1 MGKKEQDGASKK
13 GNRYLRGTYAKA
25 GEGRWLSVAGE
36 EPRYANLKVIGV
48 GGGGSNAVNRMVEAG
63 IKGVDFIAVNT
74 DAQALNLALAPTK
87 LQIGQALT
95 RGLGAGANPEVGQ
108 KAAEESREE
117 IMECLKGAD
126 MVFITAGMGGG
137 TGTGGAPIVAQ
148 CSKEVG
154 ALTVGVV
161 TKPFSFEGRRRMNT
175 ALAGIQNLQE
185 HVDTLI
191 VIPNDRLLQVVQRD
205 TSIIE
210 AFRIADD
217 VLRHG
222 VQGIS
227 DLVTVP
233 GLINLDFADVRTIMM
248 DTGSALMGIGIARGE
263 DRAVEAARQ
272 AISSPL
278 LETGIDGA
286 RGVLMNITGGP
297 DLGLF
302 EVDAATE
309 IVMQAADPDANI
321 IWGAVIN
328 NDFEDMVQVTVIA
341 TGFDRGG
348 ATRPPVS
355 RREPLPP
362 IDAQD
367 ILEVP
372 FFLRKQKS
380 GEKPR

>member
-1 MGKKEQDGASKK
+1 MAF
-13 GNRYLRGTYAKA
+13 
-25 GEGRWLSVAGE
+25 VAGE

-63 IKGVDFIAVNT
+63 IKGVDFISVNT
-74 DAQALNLALAPTK
+74 DAQALNLSLAPTK

-95 RGLGAGANPEVGQ
+95 RGLGAGANPEVGE

-117 IMECLKGAD
+117 IMEHLKGAD

-137 TGTGGAPIVAQ
+137 TGTGGAPVVAQ
-148 CSKEVG
+148 CAKEVG

-175 ALAGIQNLQE
+175 ALSGIQNLQQ

-205 TSIIE
+205 TSILD

-227 DLVTVP
+227 DLVMVP

-248 DTGSALMGIGIARGE
+248 DTGSALMGIGIGHGE
-263 DRAVEAARQ
+263 ERAVEAAKQ

-278 LETGIDGA
+278 LEAGIDGA

-302 EVDAATE
+302 EVDAANE

-328 NDFEDMVQVTVIA
+328 NDFEDTVQVTVIA
-341 TGFDRGG
+341 TGFDNTSARKG
-348 ATRPPVS
+348 PS
-355 RREPLPP
+355 RKKEPLPP
-362 IDAQD
+362 IDAPD
-367 ILEVP
+367 LLEVP
-372 FFLRKQKS
+372 FFLRKQKPI
-380 GEKPR
+380 EKPRQN

>member
-1 MGKKEQDGASKK
+1 MVVNAED
-13 GNRYLRGTYAKA
+13 L
-25 GEGRWLSVAGE
+25 
-36 EPRYANLKVIGV
+36 RYANLKVIGV
-48 GGGGSNAVNRMVEAG
+48 GGGGSNAVNRMVQAG
-63 IKGVDFIAVNT
+63 IKGVDFISVNT
-74 DAQALNLALAPTK
+74 DAQALNLSLAPTK
-87 LQIGQALT
+87 VQVGASLT
-95 RGLGAGANPEVGQ
+95 RGLGAGANPEVGE

-117 IMECLKGAD
+117 ILEHLKGAD

-137 TGTGGAPIVAQ
+137 TGTGGAPVVAQ
-148 CSKEVG
+148 CAKEVG

-161 TKPFSFEGRRRMNT
+161 TKPFAFEGKRRMNT
-175 ALAGIQNLQE
+175 AIQGIQNLQT

-205 TSIIE
+205 TSIVE

-227 DLVTVP
+227 DLVCVP

-248 DTGSALMGIGIARGE
+248 DTGSALMGIGIGHGE
-263 DRAVEAARQ
+263 NRAVDAAKQ

-286 RGVLMNITGGP
+286 RAVLMNITGGS

-302 EVDAATE
+302 EVDGATE
-309 IVMQAADPDANI
+309 TVMQAADPDANI
-321 IWGAVIN
+321 IWGAVI
-328 NDFEDMVQVTVIA
+328 DDDLEDTVQITVIA
-341 TGFDRGG
+341 TGFDGS
-348 ATRPPVS
+348 P
-355 RREPLPP
+355 RRTFSQEKLPP
-362 IDAQD
+362 KLEAQD

-372 FFLRKQKS
+372 FFLRKPKS
-380 GEKPR
+380 VEKPR

>member
-1 MGKKEQDGASKK
+1 MNA
-13 GNRYLRGTYAKA
+13 
-25 GEGRWLSVAGE
+25 E

-48 GGGGSNAVNRMVEAG
+48 GGGGSNAVNRMVQAG
-63 IKGVDFIAVNT
+63 IKGVDFISLNT
-74 DAQALNLALAPTK
+74 DAQALNLSLAPYK
-87 LQIGQALT
+87 LQVGAALT
-95 RGLGAGANPEVGQ
+95 RGLGAGANPEVGE
-108 KAAEESREE
+108 KAAEESRDDILEH
-117 IMECLKGAD
+117 LKGAD

-148 CSKEVG
+148 CAKEVG

-161 TKPFSFEGRRRMNT
+161 TKPFAFEGRRRMNT
-175 ALAGIQNLQE
+175 ALAGIHNLQD

-191 VIPNDRLLQVVQRD
+191 VIPNDRLLQVVQRE
-205 TSIIE
+205 TSIVE

-227 DLVTVP
+227 DLVCVP

-248 DTGSALMGIGIARGE
+248 DTGSALMGIGLGHGE
-263 DRAVEAARQ
+263 SRAIDAARQ

-286 RGVLMNITGGP
+286 KAVLMNITGGS

-309 IVMQAADPDANI
+309 IIVQAADPDANI
-321 IWGAVIN
+321 IWGAVI
-328 NDFEDMVQVTVIA
+328 DDDLDDTVQITVIA
-341 TGFDRGG
+341 TGFDG
-348 ATRPPVS
+348 APRKAFWEKKQIPAKLET
-355 RREPLPP
+355 
-362 IDAQD
+362 QD
-367 ILEVP
+367 LLEVP
-372 FFLRKQKS
+372 FFLRKSKNT
-380 GEKPR
+380 EKPR